1 VSLAVA
7 GRKKKRASI
16 SVFKGRTNK
25 LTKAIF
31 WVLAQKSPF
40 AIYDILEAVRQQ
52 KGLRHTKYS
61 VVNHRVRK
69 LEELG
74 YLEKSGTRK
83 TLTDTE
89 SAVYQLTTKAYLA
102 IILEKTNINTFLS
115 KANENEATTA
125 LALFSN
131 PQINTQM

>member
-1 VSLAVA
+1 MPK
-7 GRKKKRASI
+7 RKHETVRL

-31 WVLAQKSPF
+31 WVLAQNSTL

-61 VVNHRVRK
+61 VVNHRVKK

-83 TLTDTE
+83 TLTETE
-89 SAVYQLTTKAYLA
+89 SSVYQLTTKAYLA
-102 IILEKTNINTFLS
+102 LILENTNLDAFLS
-115 KANENEATTA
+115 QANENEATTA
-125 LALFSN
+125 LALFS
-131 PQINTQM
+131 QTL

>member
-1 VSLAVA
+1 VPRSERKTA
-7 GRKKKRASI
+7 GL

-31 WVLAQKSPF
+31 WVLAQNSSF
-40 AIYDILEAVRQQ
+40 AMYDILEAVRQQ

-83 TLTDTE
+83 TLTETD
-89 SAVYQLTTKAYLA
+89 SAMYQLSTKAYLV
-102 IILEKTNINTFLS
+102 IILENTNLDAFLS
-115 KANENEATTA
+115 QANEDEATTA
-125 LALFSN
+125 LALFS
-131 PQINTQM
+131 QTL